1 MKTRVGVRLGQKLGV
16 GNEKEWKDILS
27 RSNSIQMVGGV
38 RDMGQE
44 RQCVNTARGFWKV
57 GS

>member
-1 MKTRVGVRLGQKLGV
+1 MGQKLGV
-16 GNEKEWKDILS
+16 GNEEEWKDILS

-44 RQCVNTARGFWKV
+44 RQCVNTACGFWEA